1 MGGVVPV
8 GSSVAS
14 VTGAKRNRDAARAR
28 GPWSTFAVCAVV
40 SYISTLDM
48 SIVNVA
54 FAEIARTFPDA
65 SRGTISWVV
74 TAYSILFGSLLVVAG
89 GSADRFGRKRTMTW
103 GTTIFLIG
111 SFVCAV
117 SPDLGVLI
125 LGRAV
130 QGVGGALLV
139 PSSIGLLLG
148 AFPAERR
155 SQVIAWTGAVGAL
168 GVASGPTL
176 GAFCVSAFGWRSAF
190 WINVPIC
197 IGVLLASRSLRESDR
212 QVGARPDVAASVIV
226 TIGVASLVWAIS
238 RAESLGWGDSSVLGL
253 LAVSVVFLA
262 ALWRRS
268 LHHPNPLLPPALF
281 RERSFSAANVASFV
295 FGAGFSAN
303 ILNNVLFL
311 RTIWQYDVVK
321 AGLFS
326 ALAPVVVACTSIV
339 TGRVM
344 RRSGFRSLLVAAPLG
359 YSTIVL
365 VQAWLLD
372 TEPAPWSRWLPLMFL
387 LGISIGATFPA
398 LSAASVQQLEARHFA
413 LGGAINNTFRQVGA
427 AVGVALV
434 VTVQASADGIA
445 GFRAGWVFVAV
456 CGVVAAAV
464 SLAQPRRTEIAS

>member
-1 MGGVVPV
+1 MTEMTQIG
-8 GSSVAS
+8 
-14 VTGAKRNRDAARAR
+14 DAPSATRGH
-28 GPWSTFAVCAVV
+28 GPWPTFVVCAVV

-54 FAEIARTFPDA
+54 FAEIARTFPDS

-103 GTTIFLIG
+103 GTTIFLVG

-117 SPDLGVLI
+117 SPGLGVLI
-125 LGRAV
+125 VGRAI

-139 PSSIGLLLG
+139 PSSLGLLLG

-176 GAFCVSAFGWRSAF
+176 GALCVSAFGWRSAF

-197 IGVLLASRSLRESDR
+197 VGVLIASRSLRESDR
-212 QVGARPDVAASVIV
+212 QVGVRPDVAASVIV
-226 TIGVASLVWAIS
+226 TLGVGSMVWAIS
-238 RAESLGWGDSSVLGL
+238 RAESLGWGDTSVLGL
-253 LAVSVVFLA
+253 LAVSAVFLA
-262 ALWRRS
+262 VLWWRS
-268 LHHPNPLLPPALF
+268 TTHPTPLLPPALF
-281 RERSFSAANVASFV
+281 RERSFSAANIASFV

-311 RTIWQYDVVK
+311 RTIWGFGVVK

-326 ALAPVVVACTSIV
+326 ALAPIVVAATSVV

-344 RRSGFRSLLVAAPLG
+344 RRSGFRSLLVAAPLA
-359 YSTIVL
+359 YALVVL
-365 VQAWLLD
+365 VQSRLLHV
-372 TEPAPWSRWLPLMFL
+372 EPAPWSRWLPLMFL
-387 LGISIGATFPA
+387 LGITIGATFPA
-398 LSAASVQQLEARHFA
+398 LSAASVQRLEQRHFA

-434 VTVQASADGIA
+434 VTVQATADGID
-445 GFRAGWVFVAV
+445 GYRAGWVLVAV
-456 CGVVAAAV
+456 CGVIAALV
-464 SLAQPRRTEIAS
+464 SLAQPRSFEVAS